1 MRAQIAFPVILF
13 ASLSGSTLTAVAQTG
28 EFASQVPSSV
38 MRNAWEMQ
46 DYSQRVRSGAVD
58 RPVSPPAQSY
68 DWSNAGKPAPGGVTT
83 MNGTKAQR

>member
-28 EFASQVPSSV
+28 EFASQVPGAV

-46 DYSQRVRSGAVD
+46 DYSQSVRSGVA

-68 DWSNAGKPAPGGVTT
+68 DWSNAGKPTPSGVTPVT
-83 MNGTKAQR
+83 GTKAQR